1 MCSVHLCKEILRQ
14 ITFFIGFDRGKPET
28 HGTYSTTAK
37 YAKEWLELE
46 VVDGFPLNLRQRL
59 ENITSIY
66 PLEIAD
72 AIQKSFVENNAVF
85 HRKCTVRYG
94 KDKLKR

>member
-1 MCSVHLCKEILRQ
+1 MCSVHVYIEILKQ

-37 YAKEWLELE
+37 YLKEWLELE
-46 VVDGFPLNLRQRL
+46 VDDGFPLNLCQRI

-66 PLEIAD
+66 PFEIAD
-72 AIQKSFVENNAVF
+72 AIQKSFVENNDVL
-85 HRKCTVRYG
+85 HGSVW
-94 KDKLKR
+94 KR